1 MKGGSGEFVT
11 NGGLMEAWA
20 GPSGSW
26 MSKLLEL
33 VGEVPEVRF
42 AAGDIIIKEGT
53 PSGDLFLLKDGEVE
67 ILRDQLSIGRISKEG
82 SALGEISALLG
93 VPATATVVALK
104 PSTFAVVNDAASVI
118 EGSQEIT
125 LEIARNLARR
135 LSWMTHTYVEQIYD
149 DV

>member
-1 MKGGSGEFVT
+1 MGLRGGS
-11 NGGLMEAWA
+11 
-20 GPSGSW
+20 SGSR

-33 VGEVPEVRF
+33 VGDVPEIHF
-42 AAGDIIIKEGT
+42 ATGDIIIKEGA

-67 ILRDQLSIGRISKEG
+67 ILRDQMSIGRISKEG

-93 VPATATVVALK
+93 VPATATVVALTA
-104 PSTFAVVNDAASVI
+104 STFAVVKDAASVI
-118 EGSQEIT
+118 AADHEIT

-149 DV
+149 DA

>member
-1 MKGGSGEFVT
+1 MGVGG
-11 NGGLMEAWA
+11 
-20 GPSGSW
+20 GPSGSG

-33 VGEVPEVRF
+33 VGDAPEVRF

-53 PSGDLFLLKDGEVE
+53 PSGDLILLKDGEVE
-67 ILRDQLSIGRISKEG
+67 ILRDQMSIGRISKEG

-118 EGSQEIT
+118 AGSHEIT

-135 LSWMTHTYVEQIYD
+135 LSWMTNTYVEQIYD
-149 DV
+149 DN